1 MDLALLC
8 DIRIA
13 SENGK
18 LAAVTARRNLL
29 PESGGSWLLP
39 RLIGWAKASE
49 MFFRGQ
55 TLNAQQCKEVGLVNE
70 VVPHDQLMSTAKAWA
85 EEICVNAPA
94 AIQATKRMMR
104 QGLEES
110 YETTVDHLMV
120 HLQALF
126 GMDDFM
132 EGLSEPV
139 TGTIT
144 SRDAQR
150 FALAAGDRNPL
161 YFDEAAARAAG
172 YRTTLVPPVLLAWS
186 LNPPRPLDDLRAD
199 GLYRGEGKRVTLNVK
214 RVMFGGEEWEFL
226 EPVFAGDTITSETRL
241 KSLEEKSGG
250 SGPFVLQM
258 TETTYTNQDGAV
270 VARAVG
276 RSIAR

>member
-1 MDLALLC
+1 
-8 DIRIA
+8 
-13 SENGK
+13 
-18 LAAVTARRNLL
+18 
-29 PESGGSWLLP
+29 
-39 RLIGWAKASE
+39 
-49 MFFRGQ
+49 
-55 TLNAQQCKEVGLVNE
+55 
-70 VVPHDQLMSTAKAWA
+70 MSTLIP
-85 EEICVNAPA
+85 EETLAMIG
-94 AIQATKRMMR
+94 QR
-104 QGLEES
+104 
-110 YETTVDHLMV
+110 
-120 HLQALF
+120 
-126 GMDDFM
+126 
-132 EGLSEPV
+132 LSEPV